1 MFKKGISRRSFIK
14 TGIAAGTILTVG
26 SWLSFEDWLQASEQ
40 AEIKVTPSLCNA
52 CSSRCGVFV
61 HVKNGRLWK
70 VSGNPDHPRSR
81 GRICARAHGYT
92 ESIYSPDRITQP
104 LKRKDDEFVPI
115 TWEEAYKE
123 IASKLK
129 KIISDHGTESVF
141 YMENPKESGKFYGW
155 RFMDALGVA
164 TRCSHHATCSNSR
177 DSAFEFTLGGVPS
190 ADVSASKYLVFVG
203 RSYAD
208 GIRPSSMLSLL
219 SAKEKGAKI
228 IVIDPRYNNTAPLA
242 DKWLP
247 IRPGT
252 DLAMLLAIAHV
263 LIKEELY
270 DKEFVY
276 TNGVG
281 FDEFAVEMSKYTP
294 EWAAEI
300 TGLAAEDIIEIAQG
314 LGKNKPKCLIEP
326 SWKGAFGCNYENS
339 TETGRIV
346 ALINAM
352 LGNIGR
358 FGGLI
363 FGKSAKLGKLD
374 PEKHPEPEKAKG
386 PRLDGAGKENPLI
399 ITSKGAPQ
407 LVMEK
412 AKEGKAKA
420 GFINHFNPV
429 RNFPDPQHMTDGFKS
444 LDLLVVTEIV
454 MSETALLAD
463 YILPEPSFL
472 ERTEMVEKLSGKKPT
487 LCIRAK
493 AIETIHPDTRPFPQQ
508 ITELAQEMG
517 IGQYFNFTVDDL
529 NRASLAPLG
538 ITYEELLEK
547 GAITIDDSLEEG
559 FPKLKTESEKVEFVS
574 EAFKKAGFS
583 AVPKWIPPLKNP
595 SEGEFRL
602 IHGKQAIHSH
612 TSTVNSPYLA
622 QISKD
627 YDLDRLWINGS
638 KAKEMGLKDGDWVV
652 MESSIATGRIQ
663 VKVTER
669 LHPEAVYIPSHYGSY
684 SEKLT
689 TASNQR
695 GLSMNDFIEY
705 QVEAMSGAANMMEVV
720 VKVRKEGA

>member
-1 MFKKGISRRSFIK
+1 MFKEEISRRSFIK
-14 TGIAAGTILTVG
+14 TSLVAGTVLSTG
-26 SWLSFEDWLQASEQ
+26 PWLSFEEWIEASEH
-40 AEIKVTPSLCNA
+40 AEIQIKSSLCNA
-52 CSSRCGVFV
+52 CTSRCGIFV

-70 VSGNPDHPRSR
+70 VSGNPDHPRNR
-81 GRICARAHGYT
+81 GSICARAHGYT
-92 ESIYSPDRITQP
+92 ETVYSPDRLTQP
-104 LKRKDDEFVPI
+104 LKRVGEEFVPV
-115 TWEEAYKE
+115 TWDEAYKE

-129 KIISDHGTESVF
+129 KILADYGPESVF
-141 YMENPKESGKFYGW
+141 YMQNPKESGKFYGF
-155 RFMDALGVA
+155 RFMDTLGVA
-164 TRCSHHATCSNSR
+164 TRCSHHATCSASR
-177 DSAFEFTLGGVPS
+177 DSAFKFTLGGVPS

-228 IVIDPRYNNTAPLA
+228 IVIDPRYNSTAPLA

-252 DLAMLLAIAHV
+252 DLAMLLAIAHI
-263 LIKEELY
+263 LIKEQLY
-270 DKEFVY
+270 DEEFVY
-276 TNGVG
+276 QNGVG
-281 FDEFAVEMSKYTP
+281 FDEFAAAMAEYTP

-300 TGLAAEDIIEIAQG
+300 TGLSAEDIIEIAQG
-314 LGKNKPKCLIEP
+314 LGKNKPKALIEP

-339 TETGRIV
+339 TETGRMV
-346 ALINAM
+346 ALINGM

-358 FGGLI
+358 FGGLL
-363 FGKSAKLGKLD
+363 FGKKAELGKLD

-386 PRLDGAGKENPLI
+386 PRLDGAGKENPLMM
-399 ITSKGAPQ
+399 TSKGAPQ
-407 LVMEK
+407 LVMKK

-429 RNFPDPQHMTDGFKS
+429 RNFPDPQHMTDGFKK
-444 LDLLVVTEIV
+444 LDLLVVTDIV

-472 ERTEMVEKLSGKKPT
+472 ERTEMVERLAGKNPT
-487 LCIRAK
+487 LCIRSK
-493 AIETIHPDTRPFPQQ
+493 AIDIIHPDTRTFPQQ
-508 ITELAQEMG
+508 VTELAQEMG
-517 IGQYFNFTVDDL
+517 LGQYFNFTVEDL
-529 NRASLAPLG
+529 NRVSLAPLG
-538 ITYEELLEK
+538 ISYEELLEK
-547 GAITIDDSLEEG
+547 GAISIDDPLVEG
-559 FPKLKTESEKVEFVS
+559 FPKLKTESGKVEFAS
-574 EAFKKAGFS
+574 EAFRRAGYS
-583 AVPKWIPPLKNP
+583 AVPKWMAPAKSPR
-595 SEGEFRL
+595 EGEFRL

-612 TSTVNSPYLA
+612 TSTVNAPYLA
-622 QISKD
+622 QISID

-638 KAKEMGLKDGDWVV
+638 KAEEMSLKNGDWVV

-669 LHPEAVYIPSHYGSY
+669 VHPEAVYIPSHYGSY

-689 TASNQR
+689 TASKVR

-705 QVEAMSGAANMMEVV
+705 QVQAMSGSANMMEVV
-720 VKVRKEGA
+720 VKIRKEGV